1 MIQRENFPADLLIF
15 KNWCVWDLRDVNGRI
30 TKLPYNPRTLRLAKS
45 NDFSTW
51 CSFEEAARAVEG
63 GAYKG
68 VGFML
73 SSSPYVCVDLD
84 DCLDGGER
92 EAWARGIVAAL
103 GSYTEVSQSG
113 KGLHIFGRANVAHD
127 RRSDRIE
134 VYGNNRF
141 IAMTGN
147 IYEGHGELKPMQGAL
162 DALMASEL
170 PAKEK
175 PAGTYSKTSKTPH
188 EGASPHVGKAP
199 QGAKERPAPRV
210 EQVIRRLR
218 HGKSAEQF
226 AEMFDKGVTNRY
238 PSQSEADLALM
249 NMIAFAADGNVALM
263 LEVFSTSAFGAREK
277 WQQRADYRADTVM
290 KARAGWV
297 EHQLAFLPMTD
308 TGNAQRLELLHGDNI
323 AYLPEKGKGSAWMV
337 WDGKRWEASFESSLY
352 GLVSDT
358 AAKAKRAFE
367 SLAKL
372 EAAPE
377 VTIKANATDSAKDV
391 NAAMRAQKQHLRDV
405 RAAYKE
411 KEKAHRAALAFF
423 VQSGNQ
429 FRIDACLKRSRG
441 LFEASINDFDRDPYA
456 LNTQNGIIDLKKGM
470 LHPHDRARLCSRIA
484 RAEYRPE
491 LIGKPSL
498 WSQTVAQIIPDEEER
513 AYMQK
518 WAGYLLIGAAPEEKL
533 LFLYG
538 AGGSGKGTFINTI
551 AYALGD
557 YADTVDIEVFLA
569 SRNDGHG
576 GGSNASPEIAKL
588 AGIRAAMAS
597 ESGIGR
603 KLNDAKVKNM
613 TGRDDLTARFLYGQ
627 QFSFTP
633 VVKFVLSS
641 NYLPSV
647 HDSTDVGMRRRLVI
661 APFMEN
667 LEDIRDIHLKERLK
681 TPDELAAVLAWCV
694 EGCLKWQ
701 KEGLGIPPRR
711 FLQQAGMFYADSD
724 TLQQFLDDECC
735 IGEKCRAK
743 VKDFYDSYA
752 LWSGERVKKK
762 TVIEMMRRKGHIMI
776 RHNDGRFFRGVEL
789 KPGGFP
795 Y

>member
-1 MIQRENFPADLLIF
+1 MIQRDNFPADLLVF
-15 KNWCVWDLRDVNGRI
+15 RNWCVWDVKEVGGRE

-45 NDFSTW
+45 NDSSTW

-73 SSSPYVCVDLD
+73 SGSPYVCVDLD

-113 KGLHIFGRANVAHD
+113 KGLHIFGRATVERD

-162 DALMASEL
+162 DALMASEF

-175 PAGTYSKTSKTPH
+175 PAGNYSKTSKTP
-188 EGASPHVGKAP
+188 ATSPQVGTR
-199 QGAKERPAPRV
+199 QNAPRV
-210 EQVIRRLR
+210 EQVIGRLR
-218 HGKSAEQF
+218 HGKSAAQF
-226 AEMFDKGVTNRY
+226 AEMFDQGVTNRY

-263 LEVFSTSAFGAREK
+263 LEVFSASAFGAREK

-337 WDGKRWEASFESSLY
+337 WDGKRWESSFESSLY

-391 NAAMRAQKQHLRDV
+391 NAAMRAQKQHLRDI

-456 LNTQNGIIDLKKGM
+456 LNTQNGIVDLKTGM
-470 LHPHDRARLCSRIA
+470 LHPHDRARMCSRIT
-484 RAEYRPE
+484 RAAYRPE
-491 LIGKPSL
+491 LIGQATV

-538 AGGSGKGTFINTI
+538 SGGSGKGTFINTI

-576 GGSNASPEIAKL
+576 GGANASPEIAKL

-603 KLNDAKVKNM
+603 KLNEAKVKNM
-613 TGRDDLTARFLYGQ
+613 TGRDNLTARFLYGQ

-647 HDSTDVGMRRRLVI
+647 HDSTDDGMRRRLVI

-681 TPDELAAVLAWCV
+681 NPDEMAAVLAWCV
-694 EGCLKWQ
+694 DGCLKWQ
-701 KEGLGIPPRR
+701 KEGLGTPPRR
-711 FLQQAGMFYADSD
+711 FLQQAGTYYEESD
-724 TLQQFLDDECC
+724 ALQQFLDDECC
-735 IGEKCRAK
+735 IGKVCRAK
-743 VKDFYDSYA
+743 VKHFHERYA
-752 LWSGERVKKK
+752 AWCGERVKKK
-762 TVIEMMRRKGHIMI
+762 TVIDMMRRKGYEMK
-776 RHNDGRFFRGVEL
+776 RQTDGRFFIGVEL
-789 KPGGFP
+789 KGGGFP